1 MRALEQWENALL
13 LSAVGAYLVAMLAL
27 WGQLF
32 FRADDSSPQAERWHK
47 GAGMLGRAALA
58 FGALLHG
65 LALLGQGG
73 ALLGSSAGVA
83 GLFGWIL
90 AVVYSLLGTRL
101 GRDTLGAFVSPLSLL
116 AALYSL
122 TVPPLHRLAR
132 VEALESQWQIFHVV
146 LIVLGYVSLALAF
159 AASLIYLLQEGL
171 LKRKKLSGLW
181 QRLPSLQVADELIY
195 RATSFGLAML
205 SVGLFIGIVW
215 QQRYH
220 PDYAPLRDPKVLFSL
235 ATWITFVL
243 YLAARARLGWSGRRT
258 NLVVV
263 YGFVLLVISFLGAPH
278 VLHGVAQGIAR

>member
-1 MRALEQWENALL
+1 MRVLEQGENALL
-13 LSAVGAYLVAMLAL
+13 LSAVGAYLVSMLAL

-32 FRADDSSPQAERWHK
+32 FRADDSSSGAERWHK
-47 GAGMLGRAALA
+47 SAGTLGHAALLVGA
-58 FGALLHG
+58 FLHG

-73 ALLGSSAGVA
+73 ALFSSNVGVA

-90 AVVYSLLGTRL
+90 AAAYALLGARL
-101 GRDTLGAFVSPLSLL
+101 GRDTLGAFVTPLSLL

-122 TVPPLHRLAR
+122 TAPPLHRLAR
-132 VEALESQWQIFHVV
+132 VEVLQSQWQVFHVV
-146 LIVLGYVSLALAF
+146 LIVIGYVALAFAF

-171 LKRKKLSGLW
+171 LKRKQLSGLW

-195 RATSFGLAML
+195 RSTSFGLAML

-220 PDYAPLRDPKVLFSL
+220 PEYAPLRDPKVLFSL
-235 ATWITFVL
+235 ATWITFAL

-278 VLHGVAQGIAR
+278 VLHGVAP